1 MTAPREADL
10 AKIIA
15 HIAALPKG
23 RRLIALAGPPG
34 AGKSTISQALLQ
46 RLPDAVLVPMD
57 GFHLD
62 DRLLVAD
69 GLRAVKGAPQTFDAS
84 GFVTMIQRLRA
95 GGEVIYPLFDRD
107 REIAISGAGRVRKAD
122 ETILIEGNYLLLN
135 QSPWDQ
141 LSPLWDL
148 SIMLTEPMA
157 ELDRRLT
164 ARWQSYGKTPAEIA
178 AHLDNDLAN
187 ARLVSGQS
195 LPADLTISGETP

>member
-1 MTAPREADL
+1 MTEPREADL
-10 AKIIA
+10 TKIIA
-15 HIAALPKG
+15 HIAVLPKG

-34 AGKSTISQALLQ
+34 AGKSTISQSLLQ

-69 GLRAVKGAPQTFDAS
+69 GLRAVKGAPQTFDAR

-107 REIAISGAGRVRKAD
+107 REIAIAGAGRVRATD

-148 SIMLTEPMA
+148 SIMLTEPMG
-157 ELDRRLT
+157 ELERRLT
-164 ARWQSYGKTPAEIA
+164 ARWQGYGKTPAEIA